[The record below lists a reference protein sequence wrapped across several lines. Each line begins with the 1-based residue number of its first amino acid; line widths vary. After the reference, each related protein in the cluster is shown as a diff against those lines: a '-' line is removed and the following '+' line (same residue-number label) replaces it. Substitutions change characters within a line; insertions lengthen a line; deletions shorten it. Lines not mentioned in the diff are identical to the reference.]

1 MLLAIF
7 AEREQSGMGQEV
19 SGFCEPETG
28 IVENGIVFCDFL
40 QPYATDGRGRRAEI
54 GFQ

>member
-28 IVENGIVFCDFL
+28 IVENGIVFAISSNRM
-40 QPYATDGRGRRAEI
+40 PPMVEAGVPK
-54 GFQ
+54 